1 MEYKKYTTELREKIV
16 SIYISGGTSIR
27 KLAAEYDLNPSTISG
42 WIQRSKAL
50 AKDDGSHSLVDIS
63 EIISSASNDVPKET
77 FKGTITFRM
86 NSFEFEI
93 SLNQLGAFLE
103 EVKNAGRK

>member
-1 MEYKKYTTELREKIV
+1 MEYKKYATELRDKVV
-16 SIYISGGTSIR
+16 STYISGWKSIR
-27 KLAAEYDLNPSTISG
+27 QLAVEYDINVNTVGG
-42 WIQRSKAL
+42 WIRRSKAIE
-50 AKDDGSHSLVDIS
+50 KNDGSHSLVDIS
-63 EIISSASNDVPKET
+63 EIINNAHDVPKET

-93 SLNQLGAFLE
+93 SLNQLGVFLE

>member
-1 MEYKKYTTELREKIV
+1 MEYKKYATELREKVV
-16 SIYISGGTSIR
+16 STYIAGGKSIR
-27 KLAAEYDLNPSTISG
+27 QLAAEYDININTVGG
-42 WIQRSKAL
+42 WIRRSKAL
-50 AKDDGSHSLVDIS
+50 EKDNGSHSLVDIS
-63 EIISSASNDVPKET
+63 ELISNAHDVPKET

-93 SLNQLGAFLE
+93 GLNQLGVFLE

>member
-1 MEYKKYTTELREKIV
+1 MEYKKYATELREKVV
-16 SIYISGGTSIR
+16 STYLSGGKSIR
-27 KLAAEYDLNPSTISG
+27 QLAAEYDININTVGG
-42 WIQRSKAL
+42 WIRRSKAL
-50 AKDDGSHSLVDIS
+50 EKDNGSHSLVDIS

-77 FKGTITFRM
+77 DKGTITFRM

-93 SLNQLGAFLE
+93 GLNQLGVFLE